1 MTEPSTAEPKIR
13 GLDAIRF
20 VAALI
25 VALSHGAAPPFAEW
39 FGKTALWSRAL
50 VGLSGIMFNGVA
62 AVLVFFVISG
72 FCIHYSYARGALFRW
87 APFYARR
94 GLRILIPF
102 AAALLL
108 SRLLGRA
115 AQSALGAVIWSIY
128 CELIYYLLYPILR
141 IGFASVGLR
150 LVLVAV
156 SVISAGIVLLQW
168 NVLFYWGFSPAVTWL
183 VCMPAWLL
191 GCVLAER
198 AAGEGGGLRL
208 GRVAPWRAGVLAYA
222 VATVALFFHAPFRI
236 GYPALLSPFY
246 LVIYFWLL
254 AEIQRFRT
262 LRPWAWLEWCGRWSF
277 SLYLMHNMAIAL
289 TPLRAGSV
297 LGDWILR
304 LCAIF
309 VGSLIFYLLLEAP
322 SHRLARIVSRRLDG
336 WLARFPSPRGQ
347 LAA

>member
-1 MTEPSTAEPKIR
+1 MSEPSKSEPKIR

-25 VALSHGAAPPFAEW
+25 VALNHGAAPPFAEW
-39 FGKTALWSRAL
+39 FGRTALWSRAL
-50 VGLSGIMFNGVA
+50 AGLPGVLFNGVA

-72 FCIHYSYARGALFRW
+72 FCIHYPYARGAPFRW

-102 AAALLL
+102 AAAMLV
-108 SRLLGRA
+108 SRLLGPG

-128 CELIYYLLYPILR
+128 CELIYYLLYPLLR
-141 IGFASVGLR
+141 MAFATIGLR
-150 LVLVAV
+150 PVLLVVSAV
-156 SVISAGIVLLQW
+156 SAAIVLLQW

-183 VCMPAWLL
+183 VCLPAWLL

-208 GRVAPWRAGVLAYA
+208 ERVTPWRAGVLAYA
-222 VATVALFFHAPFRI
+222 VAAVALFFHAPIRI
-236 GYPALLSPFY
+236 GYPALLGPFY
-246 LVIYFWLL
+246 LLAYFWLL

-262 LRPWAWLEWCGRWSF
+262 LQPWAWLEWCGRWSF

-289 TPLRAGSV
+289 TPLRPGSV
-297 LGDWILR
+297 LGDWLLR

-309 VGSLIFYLLLEAP
+309 AASLIFFVLVEAP
-322 SHRLARIVSRRLDG
+322 SHSLARAVSRRLDA

-347 LAA
+347 VAA